1 MGHHCTEVRI
11 GARAASTRL
20 ISFCTRVEQ
29 VALVDAGYPN
39 SEKTGPE
46 ITDTGSFDGEKT
58 TKRHSLWCEDANR
71 LTQVVRWIVSIY
83 LTMPREAHEAG
94 PSEVCP
100 PVKLVQKNACRHI
113 FVEKCW
119 KCATL
124 PPRAAAETAFQVGGR
139 HAPAAAA
146 AASVPSRKPSG
157 KVHPQPIMRV
167 AEVGMTPRAFSD
179 DED

>member
-20 ISFCTRVEQ
+20 IFLR
-29 VALVDAGYPN
+29 ARGAGGSRRCRI
-39 SEKTGPE
+39 SEFRKNRPL

>member
-1 MGHHCTEVRI
+1 MPDIRI
-11 GARAASTRL
+11 
-20 ISFCTRVEQ
+20 
-29 VALVDAGYPN
+29 PK
-39 SEKTGPE
+39 KTGPE